1 MLTKPKALLPRLFFI
16 VLASSC
22 GLNPQNADTDI
33 NRTLPE
39 AKATVYSTGIRK
51 LGMLGDIFA
60 RAPLN
65 IMSKEISDTT
75 GTSTSTGGEIPRN
88 ITEMINSTLNAIGG
102 TIVFVP
108 YDPDFLANNANAGY
122 SGFENKTIP
131 DVVVSGG
138 ITEFDRGLVTKG
150 SGSEVGFDIGEYGA
164 DFSDNNKGSLAQVTL
179 DFNLLHFQR
188 LAAIPRIQAINSI
201 KLHKSTKEDSIAFT
215 IKGVSFGA
223 NGNIKKVQGRHA
235 AVRLLVQLSMIQLV
249 GRYQKIPYWN
259 LLPGMQA
266 DEVVLDAIKLD
277 FAEMTPAEQTQKIQT
292 LLYLHNFSVDVTGQE
307 NASTTKALQDFS
319 AKNNLDSPGI
329 NSRTYVELF
338 KTVPINIETKIRR
351 RALGKLATTR
361 SVISTPP
368 PAKTP
373 NSPAISKG
381 DLKIWTNKK
390 SYAIGDQMTVSFS
403 VKQPM
408 YVRIVWINSKGDV
421 STLFP
426 NPFQTD
432 NYMRPGQTYQIPP
445 VNAEFSV
452 DIGAPAGIDKIR
464 AVGSKNGVTADSL
477 FFTDSHDFDAGKM
490 KDYPVRYSTDITI
503 K

>member
-1 MLTKPKALLPRLFFI
+1 MPTQTKIFLPSLFFAALI
-16 VLASSC
+16 TSC
-22 GLNPQNADTDI
+22 GLNPQNADTDT
-33 NRTLPE
+33 NNTLPE
-39 AKATVYSTGIRK
+39 AKATVYSNGIRK
-51 LGMLGDIFA
+51 LGMLGDIFD
-60 RAPLN
+60 RKKLN
-65 IMSKEISDTT
+65 IMSKQISDNT

-102 TIVFVP
+102 AIVFVP
-108 YDPDFLANNANAGY
+108 YDPDFIANAMNTGY

-131 DVVVSGG
+131 HVVVSGG

-150 SGSEVGFDIGEYGA
+150 DGSEIGFDVGEYGA

-179 DFNLLHFQR
+179 DFNLLDFQK
-188 LAAIPRIQAINSI
+188 LAAIPRIQSINSI
-201 KLHKSTKEDSIAFT
+201 KLHKSTKEDTIAFT

-223 NGNIKKVQGRHA
+223 NGKIKKVQGRHA

-259 LLPGMQA
+259 LLPGMEP
-266 DEVVLDAIKLD
+266 DEVVLDAIKID
-277 FAEMTPAEQTQKIQT
+277 FSEMTPAEQTQEIQT

-307 NASTTKALQDFS
+307 NPSTTQALQKFAS
-319 AKNNLDSPGI
+319 KSGLASPGI
-329 NSRTYVELF
+329 NSRTYVKLF
-338 KTVPINIETKIRR
+338 ETVPINIETKIRR
-351 RALGKLATTR
+351 NGLGKTATR
-361 SVISTPP
+361 SVVIPP

-373 NSPAISKG
+373 DSPAISKG
-381 DLKIWTNKK
+381 DLKVWTNKK
-390 SYAIGDQMTVSFS
+390 SYAIGEQMTVSFS

-408 YVRIVWINSKGDV
+408 YVRIVWINSKGEI

-432 NYMRPGQTYQIPP
+432 NYMKPGQTYQIPP

-452 DIGAPAGIDKIR
+452 DIGAPAGVDKIR
-464 AVGSKNGVTADSL
+464 AVGNKNGVPADAL
-477 FFTDSHDFDAGKM
+477 FFTNSNDFDAEKM
-490 KDYPVRYSTDITI
+490 KDFPVRYSTEITI